1 MKRDSILVI
10 LLILLWSA
18 VFSQPTYI
26 NIYDSTKLFYPKDI
40 VFNDNEEMFVCA
52 TAWDRDNWIYENV
65 IYKIDAFGEVMAI
78 WRKSDPDFIYKQ
90 ASRLFF
96 KEGYLYLFGYIDR
109 NKPTQP
115 DPGLFMIKFD
125 QNLNEIFSRSH
136 YFDGDLYVEIHN
148 AGRVK
153 LDNNKFVYFSSIYL
167 NDPLIRLSPF
177 YAEFSDDGQLL
188 NFVRDTQSNFWHFVY
203 DYTIKPDNQGFYVF
217 TQENSPEIPLSGW
230 VYDYNR
236 NLENLI
242 KYPLDK
248 DFKRFFT
255 LIPITDETVYLS
267 GVYRKFSKNFQV
279 GVMKTDVDGTLYN
292 SFLFEPLMDSTS
304 FTSYFNSLD
313 VLPDGD
319 LILCST
325 YGLEVFFAPQNVPSW
340 ISLFRFS
347 PDLELIWHRFI
358 GGDASY
364 ETYTMKV
371 SPDEGIVIAGGY
383 SSLPMIEPYK
393 NQLLIIKTDSDGL
406 TASINNEYLPISIT
420 DAIIFPNPAQ
430 DFVIVDFSL
439 LYKTAVLQ
447 LIDLSGRTVFERAL
461 TSNHQQVDIS
471 GVPAGG
477 YVYRIFNN
485 RGLEESG
492 KLVVE

>member
-1 MKRDSILVI
+1 MKRNTILVI
-10 LLILLWSA
+10 LLILFYRSG
-18 VFSQPTYI
+18 FSQPTYI

-40 VFNDNEEMFVCA
+40 VFNDNEDMFVCA
-52 TAWDRDNWIYENV
+52 TAWDTDNWVYENV
-65 IYKIDAFGEVMAI
+65 VYKINAIGEILAI

-90 ASRLFF
+90 VNRLVFR
-96 KEGYLYLFGYIDR
+96 EGHVYLFGFIDS
-109 NKPTQP
+109 NAPTQP

-136 YFDGDLYVEIHN
+136 YFDGNLYEGIHET
-148 AGRVK
+148 GRVK
-153 LDNNKFVYFSSIYL
+153 FDDNKFVYLSSIYL
-167 NDPLIRLSPF
+167 NDPLIRISPF

-188 NFVRDTQSNFWHFVY
+188 KFVRDTQSNFWHFVY
-203 DYTIKPDNQGFYVF
+203 DYMIKPDDQGFYVF
-217 TQENSPEIPLSGW
+217 TQEHSPGVPMSGW

-248 DFKRFFT
+248 DFMRYFT

-267 GVYRKFSKNFQV
+267 GVYKKINKNYQV
-279 GVMKTDVDGTLYN
+279 GVMKTDVNGALYN

-304 FTSYFNSLD
+304 FTAYFNSLD

-325 YGLEVFFAPQNVPSW
+325 YGLENFFSPQNVPSW

-383 SSLPMIEPYK
+383 SSLPMIEPFK

-406 TASINNEYLPISIT
+406 TTSINDQNLSISIS
-420 DAIIFPNPAQ
+420 DAILFPNPAHN
-430 DFVIVDFSL
+430 FIIVDFSL
-439 LYKTAVLQ
+439 LYKTATLQ
-447 LIDLSGRTVFERAL
+447 LIDLAGRTVLERAL
-461 TSNHQQVDIS
+461 TANHQQVDIS
-471 GVPAGG
+471 GVPAGA

-485 RGLEESG
+485 KGLEESG